1 MPPQAPSSE
10 RKICGKCE
18 MGARM
23 KPIRM
28 LLQAKISISS
38 YVFYIDIVNVRCLF
52 RCLFL
57 FSLLTFSK
65 PFRLDDS
72 LVSSPPNIKKNCP
85 KKMVGSIGIGI
96 SVWSIAIFSSFRS
109 YKKKSFKNDERL
121 CVVFSLF
128 VSQWIILQSLKCKW
142 NFQ

>member
-1 MPPQAPSSE
+1 
-10 RKICGKCE
+10 
-18 MGARM
+18 MGARI

-72 LVSSPPNIKKNCP
+72 LVSSPPNIKKIARR
-85 KKMVGSIGIGI
+85 KWLEA
-96 SVWSIAIFSSFRS
+96 SVSAFQSEALQFFLLFIHT
-109 YKKKSFKNDERL
+109 KKKSFKNDERL
-121 CVVFSLF
+121 CVVFHSL
-128 VSQWIILQSLKCKW
+128 SLYE
-142 NFQ
+142 